1 MRSILKAWGR
11 VGWPFVVCASVL
23 VGWVGASQAQPRYSP
38 YLAPQPF
45 RSSYSGYVASQGLPL
60 QDGQPIAVEYD
71 PSGKEIGTIAL
82 DPGTEI
88 VSSGEWNAWV
98 EIWRQAIADREA
110 AGGLYQELTRSQF
123 DESGRQCLDEDAQP
137 VSVSSQFALA
147 TEVQSVLVAS
157 VFEGIPPCA
166 GYVLATVPLALPIQ
180 PQPDDASLLV
190 DGDWSVLGTSQV
202 GGAFG
207 YRAAY
212 FDAEQSGCPEDGAL
226 PAGVRNL
233 VAFQN
238 CPSSDVQSVYAP
250 VSGAVVETLA
260 QSGGFGTV
268 QTDATGRYQLPFW
281 YYAGDPDSSLWV
293 GRRVTA
299 KVTFSR
305 IEPRLPSSRFFTLR
319 RLGSGRTL
327 HFPIDTVTLRAQA
340 RLGNPP
346 DMTGEEP
353 STGVTGFLTVPV
365 VDLDYAFD
373 VEFTQYSVNPGSTD
387 RTANQGLVKHI
398 SAQDLRET
406 DIYIFRAADDKLV
419 GERRGMSPLEL
430 SGIAAPSQYPNATVP
445 SGCEGFACLSFVV
458 VTRGPALVDLDQKGP
473 VGDDGVLAPF
483 ASDPPGG
490 QPGLEVEYPESPNT
504 VFLRPGDLVRVV
516 AINRAT
522 GYTGMELGRVY
533 VDSASAAAQ
542 ATGQA
547 GVGQHLLTV
556 RSQGLSVIADAS
568 DPQQD
573 LRIDMYPPN
582 LRVRVNRQY
591 DVERGATAGEE
602 RNYIVGFEGSALN
615 TDDLITVRTEWFAPD
630 GSPLPAGLPGLTG
643 RLARVREGVLQE
655 VGVVDAAETNVGEFP
670 ISPGVQVSVA
680 KLPEGGVDKEH
691 LYLHI
696 DGSPSVGTN
705 DFAGR
710 AGISRPDFSVGEVC
724 YFSTGTAEVCF
735 QKQSEDPSLQ
745 SRPAQFVPFQ
755 VPIYDKD
762 HSEAQRAAFLEQDLE
777 DPGPVYRWPYRPEMQ
792 FSVHDLEVEDVYRVE
807 EDGTEVSVIQDD
819 IPILTATN
827 GRIDYTLD
835 GPLDSPLPAFEDI
848 DGDGQPDSRAFG
860 WEFDGRVSDPFLPDT
875 GQQQLLFESLV
886 EEGDG
891 LEADDF
897 MALSLFQ
904 LGDEANVLW
913 EFVTLDFTVSPD
925 EAIEVSADDQIVYL
939 VARVYVGDQPAD
951 DGSEI
956 EWTVTRGPDPTALSA
971 PVSLTEDGLTA
982 VILRTGTD
990 AGVEWEVR
998 ADLTK
1003 LLVGGRDLTVPNT
1016 RVWSGTMTV
1025 VPGAPASVTLT
1036 PDAAQYTATLVDE
1049 VTIEAL
1055 VKDQHGN
1062 EMLAGTPV
1070 EWRLP
1075 GYGFLN
1081 NAEPVTNA
1089 GGVATA
1095 KVTSGYIEEVQAIQV
1110 HAGKA
1115 FAQLGVPAE
1124 GVSVSVQST
1133 RETVDLA
1140 NDELILF
1147 RLSAADAFGT
1157 PVPDGTPVRW
1167 LASIG
1172 TFAAKGE
1179 TTVNGR
1185 AQAVLEFPE
1194 GRVGAALL
1202 RASVGG
1208 STATKAF
1215 DVTTSSLVR
1224 LEVDHPLLAGDQTPE
1239 ELEAVDPIGEPSA
1252 IVAVEQL
1259 EGGPRPVPFYAEANL
1274 VVTGVPNDIVKL
1286 RVNKQ
1291 NESDPDYVTLS
1302 FAGSIGAQEV
1312 DVQLD
1317 AAGRAEGFISSTG
1330 VMFDDFE
1337 GPYPLIAIE
1346 VLDSEA
1352 ETRAKLGI
1360 SVAPC
1365 MHIVRAEDVLWA
1377 ALTGEASNA
1386 EELAAAMAASLI
1398 PGIDLGNMIV
1408 QLGRVMPGGEEPDWV
1423 SFGVSSAGLAVDTVP
1438 AVGQAASVPIT
1449 FLIAILKQL
1458 PSGPFRKGLGDL
1470 PGEILERID
1479 DPEAAIEVAGRQAD
1493 YLEIIFDLT
1502 DEERLAL
1509 NSVISSERSGTVL
1522 RALTIDDPRVV
1533 AEVVRL
1539 ASTGDFSPRDIE
1551 RALLLLEELD
1561 EATAAVLRSAE
1572 GFDGAFEGITLCMKN
1587 GLDPG
1592 ELKAVL
1598 ANKADSQG
1606 LATLFTS
1613 NYDEARFLKDLG
1625 DVADVA
1631 GAEKLLVSLKTSNI
1645 QNIGRRYELEIAVA
1659 LERQGVEL
1667 VELSRAVSSSLGRT
1681 DIDIFIRMF
1690 DPDLGA
1696 DVTVAIQAKRSR
1708 AAFGDGAA
1716 GLLSVQKW
1724 VRKVQEN
1731 LGVGPDDFSRILY
1744 YTPPGVTIPPQVRD
1758 WFTEVGIRVVRDVD
1772 NAI

>member
-1 MRSILKAWGR
+1 MHGIGDSPGIDL
-11 VGWPFVVCASVL
+11 VL
-23 VGWVGASQAQPRYSP
+23 QQVAAHLRQVWSQARHD
-38 YLAPQPF
+38 AK
-45 RSSYSGYVASQGLPL
+45 GLPL

-71 PSGKEIGTIAL
+71 PSGEEIGTIAL
-82 DPGTEI
+82 APGTEI

-98 EIWRQAIADREA
+98 LLWTQAIADR
-110 AGGLYQELTRSQF
+110 
-123 DESGRQCLDEDAQP
+123 
-137 VSVSSQFALA
+137 
-147 TEVQSVLVAS
+147 
-157 VFEGIPPCA
+157 
-166 GYVLATVPLALPIQ
+166 
-180 PQPDDASLLV
+180 
-190 DGDWSVLGTSQV
+190 
-202 GGAFG
+202 
-207 YRAAY
+207 
-212 FDAEQSGCPEDGAL
+212 
-226 PAGVRNL
+226 
-233 VAFQN
+233 
-238 CPSSDVQSVYAP
+238 
-250 VSGAVVETLA
+250 
-260 QSGGFGTV
+260 
-268 QTDATGRYQLPFW
+268 
-281 YYAGDPDSSLWV
+281 DPDSSLWA
-293 GRRVTA
+293 GRQVTA
-299 KVTFSR
+299 EVRFSR
-305 IEPRLPSSRFFTLR
+305 IEPRLPSSRRFFLV
-319 RLGSGRTL
+319 RLGSRRTL

-340 RLGNPP
+340 RLGNPSSS
-346 DMTGEEP
+346 TGEEP
-353 STGVTGFLTVPV
+353 SVGVDGFSAVRV

-913 EFVTLDFTVSPD
+913 EFSTLDFRIDPGPGVD
-925 EAIEVSADDQIVYL
+925 VEVPIQRPLGAPVQDASSFGADL
-939 VARVYVGDQPAD
+939 VLSARVFLGSQPAQ
-951 DGSEI
+951 DGAEVLW
-956 EWTVTRGPDPTALSA
+956 EFVRNEGGTLTQDVALTERGYATTHLLMAPTAGS
-971 PVSLTEDGLTA
+971 TY
-982 VILRTGTD
+982 R
-990 AGVEWEVR
+990 VR
-998 ADLTK
+998 AT
-1003 LLVGGRDLTVPNT
+1003 LLALQKNGQREELAVPLVLQT
-1016 RVWSGTMTV
+1016 GLLTV
-1025 VPGAPASVTLT
+1025 VPGEANTLEVLPLLRNELIADGTDSMVVTLR
-1036 PDAAQYTATLVDE
+1036 AADFF
-1049 VTIEAL
+1049 
-1055 VKDQHGN
+1055 N
-1062 EMLAGTPV
+1062 NPV
-1070 EWRLP
+1070 E
-1075 GYGFLN
+1075 
-1081 NAEPVTNA
+1081 
-1089 GGVATA
+1089 
-1095 KVTSGYIEEVQAIQV
+1095 
-1110 HAGKA
+1110 
-1115 FAQLGVPAE
+1115 
-1124 GVSVSVQST
+1124 
-1133 RETVDLA
+1133 
-1140 NDELILF
+1140 
-1147 RLSAADAFGT
+1147 
-1157 PVPDGTPVRW
+1157 DGTPVSARFIGLGDVVPLDPGPDAAEFPTASLTTNGEAQFSVVSGQVPELLPIEFQADAVQQSVGVDVVEVVAN
-1167 LASIG
+1167 LASSSSTIDALAGERATLTATFTTPGGDPVPAG
-1172 TFAAKGE
+1172 TEVLWLTSEGRLTEVTTTDAFGMATATLDAGPTGNGPAWVRAAVGPFGAQ
-1179 TTVNGR
+1179 TTVDIVR
-1185 AQAVLEFPE
+1185 
-1194 GRVGAALL
+1194 GAY
-1202 RASVGG
+1202 
-1208 STATKAF
+1208 
-1215 DVTTSSLVR
+1215 
-1224 LEVDHPLLAGDQTPE
+1224 EVELDPTRPVLAGDVAQDGAMEVERFDGGPDDIIPYYRETTMTVRGPPGTTAVVRAGEPLVPGFLQETPPTDLE
-1239 ELEAVDPIGEPSA
+1239 FEYVQSDGTLVSGDTVHFEFDGSGEAVITVRVTSRVRTTFYVTDATTDPVTVLHGDQIRHLPFEIGTEDGTTIPADIAVAPSSV
-1252 IVAVEQL
+1252 IVAL
-1259 EGGPRPVPFYAEANL
+1259 TDFARGFWRGAEGGDGYAAHVGNFVSGWLGFADVRDILIAGSQYLYGEDVLFGTEREISGWEVGLSALGLAATALTISTGGIAAPFKAMILDIKSILRLIRDPRQAMRIVRATWDLIREAARLSKLGVDRIAEFVDFWAPYFKKLNT
-1274 VVTGVPNDIVKL
+1274 VDPNDIEPLL
-1286 RVNKQ
+1286 RVIARTSKQ
-1291 NESDPDYVTLS
+1291 L
-1302 FAGSIGAQEV
+1302 AQ
-1312 DVQLD
+1312 LRRLH
-1317 AAGRAEGFISSTG
+1317 A
-1330 VMFDDFE
+1330 
-1337 GPYPLIAIE
+1337 
-1346 VLDSEA
+1346 VLDDDVIDVVVGLQ
-1352 ETRAKLGI
+1352 RA
-1360 SVAPC
+1360 
-1365 MHIVRAEDVLWA
+1365 
-1377 ALTGEASNA
+1377 
-1386 EELAAAMAASLI
+1386 
-1398 PGIDLGNMIV
+1398 
-1408 QLGRVMPGGEEPDWV
+1408 
-1423 SFGVSSAGLAVDTVP
+1423 GVSDEAVEG
-1438 AVGQAASVPIT
+1438 ALRA
-1449 FLIAILKQL
+1449 
-1458 PSGPFRKGLGDL
+1458 LG
-1470 PGEILERID
+1470 GLEREALLAIKSENRLG
-1479 DPEAAIEVAGRQAD
+1479 EAAIAVAQSVRSGVQPEALSKVIDVNESAWNIPVSKIGRPITRTQFLEDFALIVEKARLAGGDLKDAHATLDRVAANRNNAGDMFEVLAIAHAVRQGGDLRAFGRTIKKNGQD
-1493 YLEIIFDLT
+1493 VTDFDGEYLDDGLRLLESKMNPIDFSTI
-1502 DEERLAL
+1502 ERLNDKATKL
-1509 NSVISSERSGTVL
+1509 RRGLETEGTVFADL
-1522 RALTIDDPRVV
+1522 EDLYPRLW
-1533 AEVVRL
+1533 L
-1539 ASTGDFSPRDIE
+1539 AVP
-1551 RALLLLEELD
+1551 A
-1561 EATAAVLRSAE
+1561 
-1572 GFDGAFEGITLCMKN
+1572 GA
-1587 GLDPG
+1587 
-1592 ELKAVL
+1592 
-1598 ANKADSQG
+1598 
-1606 LATLFTS
+1606 
-1613 NYDEARFLKDLG
+1613 G
-1625 DVADVA
+1625 DVGSDV
-1631 GAEKLLVSLKTSNI
+1631 EMLVGRVLKVPVK
-1645 QNIGRRYELEIAVA
+1645 A
-1659 LERQGVEL
+1659 
-1667 VELSRAVSSSLGRT
+1667 
-1681 DIDIFIRMF
+1681 
-1690 DPDLGA
+1690 P
-1696 DVTVAIQAKRSR
+1696 
-1708 AAFGDGAA
+1708 
-1716 GLLSVQKW
+1716 
-1724 VRKVQEN
+1724 
-1731 LGVGPDDFSRILY
+1731 
-1744 YTPPGVTIPPQVRD
+1744 
-1758 WFTEVGIRVVRDVD
+1758 
-1772 NAI
+1772 